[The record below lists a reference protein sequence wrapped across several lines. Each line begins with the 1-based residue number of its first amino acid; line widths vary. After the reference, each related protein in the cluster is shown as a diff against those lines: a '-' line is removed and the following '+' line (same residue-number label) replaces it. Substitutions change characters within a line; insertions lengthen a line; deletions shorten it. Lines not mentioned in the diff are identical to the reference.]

1 MILKSRKGWRCCC
14 VRGALWEAFGKAVS
28 LINVVLLVGKL

>member
-1 MILKSRKGWRCCC
+1 MLLREGSPL
-14 VRGALWEAFGKAVS
+14 GALWEAFGKAVS